1 MRAAIF
7 KAPRNIMAG
16 DRPDAAIRELSD
28 AVVRVGLACVCGSDL
43 WYYRGDSPFE
53 PGPIGHEFIGV
64 IEDVG
69 ADVRTLRKGDLVIS
83 PFAFSD
89 GTCPNCQNGITT
101 ACMNGGFYPM
111 NGDGGQGEAVRVP
124 LADTTLV
131 TVPGSGHSDE
141 MMRSLLT
148 LSDVFATGHH
158 AAVCAQVK
166 PGQTVAVVGD
176 GAVGLSGVLAA
187 ERLGAERI
195 IALSRHPERQA
206 LAQEFGATDI
216 VAERGEEAVA
226 AIKEMTDGVG
236 VDATLECVG
245 TGQAMLTAIDIA
257 RAGSMVGFVGVPH
270 GVELPIGQMFSRTV
284 GVRGGGAPVRV
295 YLPELL
301 DDVLAGRIN
310 PGRVLDYETDAYG
323 AGSGWYRIARASG
336 HARISAGGVEKDV
349 TVEDADSGVLDA
361 VDAAYREKYG
371 RRYASIFDS
380 ITDTDHRA
388 TALRL
393 MPRT

>member
-7 KAPRNIMAG
+7 HEPRRIETG
-16 DRPDAAIRELSD
+16 DRPDPTVVEPTDAI
-28 AVVRVGLACVCGSDL
+28 VRVVLACVCGSDL

-53 PGPIGHEFIGV
+53 PGPIGHEFVGIV
-64 IEDVG
+64 EDAGSEVTG
-69 ADVRTLRKGDLVIS
+69 IKKGDLVIA

-101 ACMNGGFYPM
+101 ACMNGGFFPM

-124 LADTTLV
+124 LADSTLV
-131 TVPGSGHSDE
+131 TVPGTGHSDE

-158 AAVCAQVK
+158 AAVCAQVQA
-166 PGQTVAVVGD
+166 GQTVAVVGD

-187 ERLGAERI
+187 RRLGAERI
-195 IALSRHPERQA
+195 IALSRHADRQQ
-206 LAQEFGATDI
+206 LAKEFGATEI
-216 VAERGEEAVA
+216 VAERGDEAVEK
-226 AIKEMTDGVG
+226 IKEMTDGVG

-245 TGQAMLTAIDIA
+245 TGQSMQTALDIA

-270 GVELPIGQMFSRTV
+270 GVELPIGQMFFRNV

-301 DDVLAGRIN
+301 DDVLAETFN
-310 PGRVLDYETDAYG
+310 PGRVLDYETDLDGIGDAY
-323 AGSGWYRIARASG
+323 AAMDERRAIKSLVRVG
-336 HARISAGGVEKDV
+336 
-349 TVEDADSGVLDA
+349 T
-361 VDAAYREKYG
+361 
-371 RRYASIFDS
+371 
-380 ITDTDHRA
+380 
-388 TALRL
+388 
-393 MPRT
+393 M